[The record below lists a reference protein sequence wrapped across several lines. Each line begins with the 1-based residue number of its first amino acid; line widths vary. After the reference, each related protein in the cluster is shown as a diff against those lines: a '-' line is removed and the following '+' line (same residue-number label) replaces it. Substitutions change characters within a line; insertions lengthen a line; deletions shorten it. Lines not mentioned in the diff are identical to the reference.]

1 MKYYIEYKFINED
14 IKQTKKNDHFI
25 QVMQEQSQIL
35 KKYKN
40 ELEYCVYKQEE

>member
-1 MKYYIEYKFINED
+1 MKYYVEYKFVNGD
-14 IKQTKKNDHFI
+14 IKQTKKSDNFI
-25 QVMQEQSQIL
+25 QVMQKQSQIL